1 MINFGVSVKNQMIG
15 VLAKMTI
22 YGILARVTV
31 NVIRHVKLMNI
42 QILEIALVQ
51 NWSIS
56 VKM

>member
-15 VLAKMTI
+15 VLAKMII